1 MTFIYFLAFVYYGYV
16 CIVCVYVL
24 VHMCVHVYV
33 CWEWDK
39 QSSPRKSIPISW
51 SSKWSALK
59 NIHTYTEQDIFSNVF
74 SNVCNC
80 CIKQQLMKKRPR
92 IWKRS
97 NIWESLDGR
106 KRWETEYFY
115 IIISKS
121 QSNNFKKWGSL
132 FITLW
137 TREKCI

>member
-1 MTFIYFLAFVYYGYV
+1 MHLSNLFININSFELSLNFLYIQLDLNSVLSNLTLLYLFIFYLKWHMTFIYFLAFVYYGYV

-80 CIKQQLMKKRPR
+80 CI
-92 IWKRS
+92 
-97 NIWESLDGR
+97 
-106 KRWETEYFY
+106 
-115 IIISKS
+115 
-121 QSNNFKKWGSL
+121 
-132 FITLW
+132 
-137 TREKCI
+137 